1 LHSAIIHFARW
12 HIYLS
17 YEDRVGCSISSYGVK
32 LPVRL
37 LKSPHISVV
46 SYGCARSIRSSTSY
60 VACYSVILRSFND
73 DYGGIYIFIML
84 IRILLGNN
92 NFSNMPY

>member
-1 LHSAIIHFARW
+1 MFGI
-12 HIYLS
+12 
-17 YEDRVGCSISSYGVK
+17 
-32 LPVRL
+32 
-37 LKSPHISVV
+37 
-46 SYGCARSIRSSTSY
+46 Y

-84 IRILLGNN
+84 IRILLGSN